1 MSFFIKYDCNQ
12 GFKDRKGPI
21 SGPVQGPWI
30 PGLYILN
37 HPKYKEFCCFSKT
50 FESKVLD
57 NELFDT
63 PVPVNNE
70 DSLHLWFYL
79 PPMPSDQASNL
90 LAIPSYLIGHEGEG
104 SILNLLKQE
113 GLATELLI
121 GSFLGTKLKSRVE
134 IVIRLTKDG
143 LKNWQRVYQVI
154 FSYVKMS
161 QEMSQ
166 QELQR
171 IYQEVKSIHEATW
184 QCLEEKAASHNVL
197 G

>member
-1 MSFFIKYDCNQ
+1 
-12 GFKDRKGPI
+12 
-21 SGPVQGPWI
+21 
-30 PGLYILN
+30 
-37 HPKYKEFCCFSKT
+37 
-50 FESKVLD
+50 
-57 NELFDT
+57 
-63 PVPVNNE
+63 
-70 DSLHLWFYL
+70 
-79 PPMPSDQASNL
+79 MPSDQASNL

-197 G
+197 GYSHNFIAITSITREHQIDNIS